1 MARRGYF
8 EKQSGNYRL
17 RLVEEGH
24 DADDEGVPANK
35 VVLDTNSLTLSVFR
49 RGQYIV
55 TSTAHLNGGVM
66 ASGWGLNYVP
76 LCMFWYN
83 FPSSPDERRFGIHLI
98 GVNSP
103 VNKMIVTND
112 GITVHLPNIY
122 FTPSEASPLIINW
135 VAFRLPVIQL

>member
-8 EKQSGNYRL
+8 EKQSGDYRL
-17 RLVEEGH
+17 RMVEEGY

-35 VVLDTNSLTLSVFR
+35 IIIDTNSLGTLSVFR
-49 RGQYIV
+49 RGQYIA
-55 TSTAHLNGGVM
+55 TSTAQLNGGVV

-76 LCMFWYN
+76 LCMFWYT
-83 FPSSPDERRFGIHLI
+83 FPSSGETRTFNIALTGTT
-98 GVNSP
+98 SP

-112 GITVHLPNIY
+112 GITVHLPN
-122 FTPSEASPLIINW
+122 TSASEAYPLILNW